1 MPATSRR
8 KPDRP
13 SADGSPKAG
22 GGLSGLGPAS
32 LGMLRAAGIRS
43 TAELARLG
51 SARAYV
57 QVQAAGLRP
66 SLNLLWA
73 IEGALTG
80 LPWQQVARL
89 ERTRLLL
96 EVDDLKSALR
106 PSPAPGR
113 AR

>member
-8 KPDRP
+8 NSERP
-13 SADGSPKAG
+13 SPDGSPKQRA
-22 GGLSGLGPAS
+22 LSGLGPAS
-32 LGMLRAAGIRS
+32 IAMLRAAGIRS
-43 TAELARLG
+43 TAQLARLG

-73 IEGALTG
+73 LEGALTG
-80 LPWQQVARL
+80 LPWQKVARL

-96 EVDDLKSALR
+96 EIDDLKSASR
-106 PSPAPGR
+106 QSPAKGR
-113 AR
+113 AG

>member
-1 MPATSRR
+1 MA
-8 KPDRP
+8 
-13 SADGSPKAG
+13 
-22 GGLSGLGPAS
+22 
-32 LGMLRAAGIRS
+32 MLRAAGIRS
-43 TAELARLG
+43 TAQLARLG

-73 IEGALTG
+73 LEGALTG

-96 EVDDLKSALR
+96 EVDELKSGSR
-106 PSPAPGR
+106 QSPAKGR